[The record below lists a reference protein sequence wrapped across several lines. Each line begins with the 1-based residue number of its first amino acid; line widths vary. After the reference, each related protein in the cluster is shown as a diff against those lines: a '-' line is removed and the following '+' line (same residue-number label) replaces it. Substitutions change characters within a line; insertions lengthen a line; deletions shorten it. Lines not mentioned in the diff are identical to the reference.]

1 MLRVALAA
9 FMITGVAAW
18 GQAKPDVSG
27 VSDNVDRAAAYYH
40 YTLARMYAGM
50 AASAG
55 RDSEYV
61 NKAIENYKA
70 AVKADPQ
77 TPVTA
82 DDLSGIYT
90 RRVPPLSLIPAPRL
104 PASR

>member
-1 MLRVALAA
+1 MLRAALAT
-9 FMITGVAAW
+9 FILTGVAAW
-18 GQAKPDVSG
+18 GQAKNDVSSA
-27 VSDNVDRAAAYYH
+27 SDNVDRAAAYYH
-40 YTLARMYAGM
+40 YTLARVYAGM

-55 RDSEYV
+55 RDSEYA

-77 TPVTA
+77 TPVTT
-82 DDLSGIYT
+82 DELSGIYT
-90 RRVPPLSLIPAPRL
+90 KRVPPLSLIPAPRP